1 MAVEH
6 HIRKTPVDRL
16 LSVQLGAF
24 DQQAEGAM
32 KIALRTSQLVAYE
45 TRATNVVDPLGGSY
59 YVESLT
65 DELEKKA
72 WDLIKTILALVREAA
87 GKGENVMGPIIEALR
102 ARATEGEVIG
112 TLKREYGEHQPETA
126 F

>member
-72 WDLIKTILALVREAA
+72 WGSDQDDRVARRNA
-87 GKGENVMGPIIEALR
+87 ALR
-102 ARATEGEVIG
+102 VHWRWCARPRAKART
-112 TLKREYGEHQPETA
+112 
-126 F
+126 